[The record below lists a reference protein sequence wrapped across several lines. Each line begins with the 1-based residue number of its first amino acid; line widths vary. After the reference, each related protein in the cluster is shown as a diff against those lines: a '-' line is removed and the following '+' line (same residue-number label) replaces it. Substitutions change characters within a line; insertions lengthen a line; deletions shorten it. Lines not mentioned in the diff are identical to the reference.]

1 MLFPIAVVHSDF
13 DYFTRAVRR
22 RPYTARRSRELDC
35 RHVAA
40 KVAILPNIHVVSS
53 GNKAKVEVKRGTQ
66 AWPTYDSQDAAIV
79 AGTALAKKLP
89 SELIVQGS
97 DGAIRMRNSY
107 GNDPRDVKG

>member
-1 MLFPIAVVHSDF
+1 M
-13 DYFTRAVRR
+13 
-22 RPYTARRSRELDC
+22 
-35 RHVAA
+35 
-40 KVAILPNIHVVSS
+40 
-53 GNKAKVEVKRGTQ
+53 KRGTQ

-89 SELIVQGS
+89 SELIVRGS